1 MCTLHD
7 SVSTKI
13 NRSSLSNYFQ
23 IVVKWDHQSF
33 GVILNGLRY
42 FFEFSLNFV
51 CVKVTCKCLSN
62 RTIKLFVQSLM
73 AFMYSQDIYLP
84 PTIFILQSNQSLVQ
98 ILQDKFS
105 DFVLHQ
111 QCRIPYS
118 FFLDICK
125 KFFMASYNP
134 SNKN

>member
-1 MCTLHD
+1 MIPFPPKLTDLH
-7 SVSTKI
+7 SQITFKLLLNETI
-13 NRSSLSNYFQ
+13 NPLVWYLMVLG
-23 IVVKWDHQSF
+23 I
-33 GVILNGLRY
+33 
-42 FFEFSLNFV
+42 FFEFSLSFV
-51 CVKVTCKCLSN
+51 CMKVTCKCLSN

-111 QCRIPYS
+111 QCRIPDS